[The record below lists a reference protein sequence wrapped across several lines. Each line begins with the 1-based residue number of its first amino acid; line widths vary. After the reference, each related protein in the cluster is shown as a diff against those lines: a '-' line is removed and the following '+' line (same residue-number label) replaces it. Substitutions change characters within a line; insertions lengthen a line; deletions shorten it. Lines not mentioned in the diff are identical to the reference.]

1 MTDSATPPATPAA
14 SPAQLAKLA
23 LKRLAQNRLE
33 PTPQQFAQAYA
44 AEQRAAGIP
53 VETTAADAVPTQA
66 GTTESAVDSL
76 PWAELVSKL
85 TRGLETSHRSWTAAR
100 KKDSLQRVLQGSR
113 NNNQRL
119 HERLQQLILSWDSS
133 AEEAVGVKVSQQ
145 GTSEPAATPASA
157 VTALATAAAPAT
169 TTSADAWVSVLLLDT
184 VDTALPDADPTALDA
199 RLLLHREVRQASQ
212 TWQVPVDDASLPAI
226 KASLSEACAQSKRAI
241 EHRLHFTDQLLVL
254 CHTLTDSMLDLVED
268 NSWVQ
273 GQCEAVRSELA
284 QGLNYRGARRIQ
296 QLVEDARTKQK
307 NLQQERQM
315 ARQALKDLIHQM
327 LQELSQLDETTGRF
341 QDKLTGYADTIGQ
354 ADSLESLAGVVRD
367 MVQDS
372 RTVHD
377 VVSQTQARLQS
388 EHARATELTDR
399 VQQLEQEIRKLSD
412 EVSTDPLTQIANRR
426 GLMQTFDNKRATTQA
441 AGKPLSIGLLDVDN
455 FKKLNDTLGHQTGDE
470 ALKFLAR
477 RVSESLRPNDAV
489 ARYGGEEFVVL
500 LPDTD
505 VNDGEQILTRL
516 QRQLSAEFFEH
527 DDQRVFITFSAGVTT
542 HRPGEP
548 IEAAL
553 DRADMALYEAKRTGK
568 NRTCMA

>member
-1 MTDSATPPATPAA
+1 MTDSATPKA

-23 LKRLAQNRLE
+23 LKRLAQDRLE
-33 PTPQQFAQAYA
+33 PTPQQFALAYE

-53 VETTAADAVPTQA
+53 VEAAAPPANAPAEPAADN
-66 GTTESAVDSL
+66 L

-113 NNNQRL
+113 HNNQRL
-119 HERLQQLILSWDSS
+119 HDRLLQLVLSWDAS
-133 AEEAVGVKVSQQ
+133 AEEAVGVEVSDQAN
-145 GTSEPAATPASA
+145 SEASAPTATPSP
-157 VTALATAAAPAT
+157 APT
-169 TTSADAWVSVLLLDT
+169 HRVSPEQSQADPWVSALLLDT
-184 VDTALPDADPTALDA
+184 LGTALPDTDPTAHDA
-199 RLLLHREVRQASQ
+199 RQLLHVEVDQANKAYQ
-212 TWQVPVDDASLPAI
+212 LPGNDAALPAI
-226 KASLSEACAQSKRAI
+226 KASLTEACAQSKRAI
-241 EHRLHFTDQLLVL
+241 EHRLHFTDQLLTL
-254 CHTLTDSMLDLVED
+254 CHTLTDSMLDMVED

-273 GQCEAVRSELA
+273 GQCEAVRSELE

-296 QLVEDARTKQK
+296 QLVEDARVKQK
-307 NLQQERQM
+307 HLQQERQT

-327 LQELSQLDETTGRF
+327 LQELSQLDEATGRF

-388 EHARATELTDR
+388 EHARASELTDR

-426 GLMQTFDNKRATTQA
+426 GLMQTFDNKRASTQA
-441 AGKPLSIGLLDVDN
+441 EGKPLSIGLLDVDN

-505 VNDGEQILTRL
+505 VTDGEQILTRL